1 MENATFTK
9 LTNFKRQLSEDSETM
24 EILENWPKKHFFNDK
39 KGLQKAV
46 STSKRVSKQQYQQQ
60 KQSKFYT

>member
-9 LTNFKRQLSEDSETM
+9 LTYFKRQLSEDSETM

-39 KGLQKAV
+39 KGL
-46 STSKRVSKQQYQQQ
+46 
-60 KQSKFYT
+60 